1 MENETSPLE
10 HDGSGP
16 DAAPRLPTVSMPV
29 GSGATDA
36 DRFLSAPV
44 NVLVVAD
51 APPPPLP
58 PPPLP
63 LPLPPPAPSPAS
75 PPAPAPT
82 PLTPV
87 KEAPQRKCPE
97 CSKIFK

>member
-1 MENETSPLE
+1 MEWTDWNAVDVGVKSADATDESATMENETSPLE

-58 PPPLP
+58 PPPWNYEF
-63 LPLPPPAPSPAS
+63 
-75 PPAPAPT
+75 PT
-82 PLTPV
+82 M
-87 KEAPQRKCPE
+87 KMWEEIEK
-97 CSKIFK
+97 